1 MYGDL
6 THEKMPN
13 IYSHQGNANQNH
25 NEILLH
31 ICQNGYYQKGKKYET
46 LVRMWG
52 KGNTCA
58 LLVGLK
64 IHATSLENSVEAP
77 YQIKKELPHSLAIP
91 LLGMFFS
98 RKQNH

>member
-1 MYGDL
+1 
-6 THEKMPN
+6 
-13 IYSHQGNANQNH
+13 
-25 NEILLH
+25 
-31 ICQNGYYQKGKKYET
+31 
-46 LVRMWG
+46 MWG